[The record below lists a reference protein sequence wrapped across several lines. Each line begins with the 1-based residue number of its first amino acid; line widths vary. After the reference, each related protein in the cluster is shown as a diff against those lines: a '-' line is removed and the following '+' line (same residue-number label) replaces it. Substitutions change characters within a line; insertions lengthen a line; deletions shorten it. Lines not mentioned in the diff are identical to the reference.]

1 MSARNRILGRVRSA
15 IARRDRTGHPGDF
28 GGWRPDT
35 PTGTPVDGFEALFR
49 AAGGEVV
56 RVPDRTAAAT
66 WIAEFSRDF
75 TSVAIGTTVPAGLA
89 PDVPRAAPEQA
100 RLAISMARA
109 GVAETGSLMMDSRDG
124 RRQQLLAPTHVVV
137 VSAGSIQ
144 ATLLEALASTRDDL
158 PSAIG
163 FHSGPSKSA
172 DIGQIMVKGVHGPG
186 RLVALVE
193 GAEAPPEEAVAPL
206 DATNSPDVIP

>member
-15 IARRDRTGHPGDF
+15 IALRDRTGHPGDF
-28 GGWRPDT
+28 GGWRPDA

-56 RVPDRTAAAT
+56 RVPDRATAAT
-66 WIAEFSRDF
+66 WIEEFSRDY
-75 TSVAIGTTVPAGLA
+75 TSVAIGATVPAELA
-89 PDVPRAAPEQA
+89 PGVPRAAPEQA
-100 RLAISMARA
+100 QLAISMARA

-124 RRQQLLAPTHVVV
+124 RRRQLLAPTHVVV

-144 ATLLEALASTRDDL
+144 ATLLDALASARDDL

-186 RLVALVE
+186 RIVALVE
-193 GAEAPPEEAVAPL
+193 GA
-206 DATNSPDVIP
+206 